1 MLLPVAV
8 KAATCASYDS
18 TNESYCVSM
27 NDGGCQGTVCDGVG
41 ITSVG
46 DENVT
51 NTTTT
56 ASNGASAQVV
66 GCSKTGD
73 YLAHAD
79 FSGKSEAVLKLLP
92 GISVLV
98 EGCAAVGVFYAQHTY
113 LTRTHLR

>member
-1 MLLPVAV
+1 M
-8 KAATCASYDS
+8 
-18 TNESYCVSM
+18 
-27 NDGGCQGTVCDGVG
+27 CDGVG

-56 ASNGASAQVV
+56 ASNGASAQVAESLSFIGSGGIRNLSGSLQVV

-73 YLAHAD
+73 CLAHED

-92 GISVLV
+92 ALS
-98 EGCAAVGVFYAQHTY
+98 APKPK
-113 LTRTHLR
+113 

>member
-27 NDGGCQGTVCDGVG
+27 NDGGCACVWTANTSACSQGTVCDGVG

-56 ASNGASAQVV
+56 ASNGASMVSSSQWTAPGLRALACVV
-66 GCSKTGD
+66 M
-73 YLAHAD
+73 LNH
-79 FSGKSEAVLKLLP
+79 
-92 GISVLV
+92 I
-98 EGCAAVGVFYAQHTY
+98 
-113 LTRTHLR
+113 R